1 MSPALLTRLT
11 NDVGD
16 NPDQLSILQH
26 ALNRTW
32 HRWENEGRAEAPLSL
47 DHYEGIGG
55 MAHALDLHAER
66 AFGELRSERQ
76 RAICERIFKALTDQ
90 GTDARGIR
98 RPTKLG
104 TLCDIVGATVAE
116 VVAVIDVFRK
126 PSRSFLMPPLPE
138 EPRSET
144 PIDISHETLMRVW
157 VRLRKWA
164 DEETRAAREYRGLV
178 DRATRYPDR
187 AGLMPDPDLQT
198 TLDWESRQK
207 PTGPWAALYG
217 GGLDAALAYLRK
229 SEMAR
234 DHGLARAEIERRWRS
249 SWQPLIV
256 AFVAILFLLSVKY
269 LHDSRY
275 LQDSLD
281 DIMFPPS
288 SSSDTPLDRIGK
300 ILLPLVKVV
309 IAAIP
314 CAGLYWLLS
323 WQCRKILL
331 RFGFPKALKAV
342 QAAARAMRKPTR
354 ERDPATKFGTTYAA
368 WWRRVVATVI
378 DGVIDCG
385 LLVASAGIAMWLDST
400 NDPEPRTLWGCFF
413 LAHWLYQTLMI
424 RSRWQATLGMRIARV
439 FVTDSSG
446 RRLSLLACTGRMVA
460 KLALCGSMAIWG
472 PILFLLRRL
481 APQWLFVKRWQQP
494 HDIFSRAVVLVRPA
508 KQRVAMAALEGVA
521 AAPHTQGAV

>member
-1 MSPALLTRLT
+1 
-11 NDVGD
+11 
-16 NPDQLSILQH
+16 
-26 ALNRTW
+26 
-32 HRWENEGRAEAPLSL
+32 
-47 DHYEGIGG
+47 
-55 MAHALDLHAER
+55 
-66 AFGELRSERQ
+66 
-76 RAICERIFKALTDQ
+76 
-90 GTDARGIR
+90 
-98 RPTKLG
+98 
-104 TLCDIVGATVAE
+104 
-116 VVAVIDVFRK
+116 
-126 PSRSFLMPPLPE
+126 
-138 EPRSET
+138 
-144 PIDISHETLMRVW
+144 
-157 VRLRKWA
+157 
-164 DEETRAAREYRGLV
+164 
-178 DRATRYPDR
+178 
-187 AGLMPDPDLQT
+187 
-198 TLDWESRQK
+198 
-207 PTGPWAALYG
+207 
-217 GGLDAALAYLRK
+217 
-229 SEMAR
+229 
-234 DHGLARAEIERRWRS
+234 
-249 SWQPLIV
+249 
-256 AFVAILFLLSVKY
+256 
-269 LHDSRY
+269 
-275 LQDSLD
+275 
-281 DIMFPPS
+281 MFPPS

-424 RSRWQATLGMRIARV
+424 RSRWQATLGM
-439 FVTDSSG
+439 S
-446 RRLSLLACTGRMVA
+446 MVA